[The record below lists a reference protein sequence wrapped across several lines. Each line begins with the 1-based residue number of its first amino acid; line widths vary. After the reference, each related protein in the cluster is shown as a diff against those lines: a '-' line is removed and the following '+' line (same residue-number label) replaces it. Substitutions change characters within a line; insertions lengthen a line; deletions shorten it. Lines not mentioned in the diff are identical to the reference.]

1 MTLYLFWGIPAKYN
15 LPVEN
20 FHPYG
25 VQSSKVKEGCT
36 VFPMQQN
43 LSYLSKDDMC
53 KLLFSE
59 CFLDIRCSS
68 RALALCLSYLILFLQ
83 NLHGALAPSE
93 AGTCISHSLYA
104 TSFNQ
109 FGLKETRLFVVSA
122 LSYFVSI
129 LLKHVLNCFQYV

>member
-43 LSYLSKDDMC
+43 LSNH
-53 KLLFSE
+53 E
-59 CFLDIRCSS
+59 EER
-68 RALALCLSYLILFLQ
+68 
-83 NLHGALAPSE
+83 
-93 AGTCISHSLYA
+93 
-104 TSFNQ
+104 
-109 FGLKETRLFVVSA
+109 
-122 LSYFVSI
+122 
-129 LLKHVLNCFQYV
+129 

>member
-43 LSYLSKDDMC
+43 LSTMTHLAFSIGKGWRSRAVSMSIYSQPASPKDDLVEDETEEFPVESPPNGI
-53 KLLFSE
+53 KLVKDRTFSRHLRE
-59 CFLDIRCSS
+59 PGSS
-68 RALALCLSYLILFLQ
+68 NSEGQGYSPNKVHHLLLRYL
-83 NLHGALAPSE
+83 
-93 AGTCISHSLYA
+93 Y
-104 TSFNQ
+104 TSP
-109 FGLKETRLFVVSA
+109 
-122 LSYFVSI
+122 
-129 LLKHVLNCFQYV
+129 

>member
-43 LSYLSKDDMC
+43 LSIIYLNYKVEHSEFS
-53 KLLFSE
+53 LF
-59 CFLDIRCSS
+59 
-68 RALALCLSYLILFLQ
+68 
-83 NLHGALAPSE
+83 
-93 AGTCISHSLYA
+93 T
-104 TSFNQ
+104 
-109 FGLKETRLFVVSA
+109 V
-122 LSYFVSI
+122 
-129 LLKHVLNCFQYV
+129 

>member
-43 LSYLSKDDMC
+43 LSNIFQRIKNTYQVSNDNVLKTNYLMS
-53 KLLFSE
+53 
-59 CFLDIRCSS
+59 
-68 RALALCLSYLILFLQ
+68 
-83 NLHGALAPSE
+83 LHRPIYKINAV
-93 AGTCISHSLYA
+93 
-104 TSFNQ
+104 N
-109 FGLKETRLFVVSA
+109 
-122 LSYFVSI
+122 
-129 LLKHVLNCFQYV
+129 